1 MSSCPVID
9 DMSRLVPTFL
19 PENDRGKSL
28 DAVRTIE
35 AAVTG
40 KTNLESI
47 KILEFV
53 SEASQRHVRPRS
65 EVGQYRYGGKMD
77 GRIML
82 VHG

>member
-1 MSSCPVID
+1 M
-9 DMSRLVPTFL
+9 VPTFL
-19 PENDRGKSL
+19 PVIDRGKSL

-40 KTNLESI
+40 KTSLESI
-47 KILEFV
+47 KKLEYA
-53 SEASQRHVRPRS
+53 SGASQSHVSPRS
-65 EVGQYRYGGKMD
+65 EVGRYRYGGKMD